1 MIKGENEIIERSRLR
16 FFEATFIGEYKY
28 IFNQDFL
35 NRRIIRVKMLNKYPI
50 IIGGITF
57 RARVSNILRKI
68 TRYYLKNFRFG

>member
-1 MIKGENEIIERSRLR
+1 
-16 FFEATFIGEYKY
+16 
-28 IFNQDFL
+28 
-35 NRRIIRVKMLNKYPI
+35 MLNKYSI